1 MSLILVFLLLALGFA
16 LLIKG
21 ADFLVDGASS
31 LALRFRISPI
41 VIGLTIVSF
50 GTSAPELVV
59 NVMAAING
67 KTGLSFGNVI
77 GSNIVNILLILG
89 VAAMIKPINAKRGT
103 VWKEIPF
110 SLLAVAALFLLC
122 NDGLFDPA
130 DNVLS
135 RNDGIVLIL
144 FFVLFLVYTFGIP
157 KIEIEALSDIAQ
169 MPLGKIILLIVVGIA
184 GLFGGGKIV
193 VNNAV
198 YIAELFG
205 LSDRIIGLTIVA
217 IGTSLPELVT
227 SAVAAA
233 KHQADIA
240 IGNVVGSNIFNIF
253 FVLGITAII
262 QPLPFQNSINLDL
275 AVLAVASCA
284 LFLSV
289 FAGPNNRINRIEA
302 AGFLLL
308 YIAYTVMLLLQL

>member
-1 MSLILVFLLLALGFA
+1 MSLILAILLLVLGFA

-50 GTSAPELVV
+50 GTSSPELVV

-67 KTGLSFGNVI
+67 NAGLSFGNII

-89 VAAMIKPINAKRGT
+89 VAAMIQPLDAKRGT

-110 SLLAVAALFLLC
+110 SLLAVFALFILC

-130 DNVLS
+130 DNILS

-157 KIEIEALSDIAQ
+157 KIEIDELPSIAQ
-169 MPLGKIILLIVVGIA
+169 LPLGKIVLLLVVGMT
-184 GLFGGGKIV
+184 GLFFGGKIV

-198 YIAELFG
+198 FIAERFG

-233 KHQADIA
+233 KDQADIA

-253 FVLGITAII
+253 LILGITAII
-262 QPLPFQNSINLDL
+262 QPLPFQISINIDL
-275 AVLAVASCA
+275 AVLTIASFA

-289 FAGPNNRINRIEA
+289 FAGPSHRINRIEA

-308 YIAYTVMLLLQL
+308 YIVYTVMLFL